1 VDGSIAHTERSEEST
16 GRAGGFQA
24 FAPNLKTPRMADFK
38 THITTSCVLGGG
50 YAALG
55 AYYGLPIEAA
65 LVAGGLCGVGGMLPD
80 IDSDSGVPVRETMG
94 FAAAVTPML
103 LVDRFQHLGFNYE
116 QMVLAGGA
124 AYLFVRFGIARL
136 LMRYTVHRGM
146 FHSIPALMIFTGL
159 AFLICGSTNLHLRYF
174 KAGGVFLG
182 SLSHLVLDE
191 IYSVQW
197 VHGRWRFK
205 SSFGTA
211 LKLWGDSA
219 WSNFSTYSKLA
230 VIGLLILSEPMIMER
245 YGQISPIVVNSEA
258 IRQRLRFQPTADA
271 AIAAGEAPTAAADP
285 SAWAA
290 AFPQGPND
298 PTTWPQY
305 PQPVPG
311 ATVPQTA
318 GDGGDHT
325 IYDTA
330 RRIWR
335 RFQH

>member
-1 VDGSIAHTERSEEST
+1 MSSKA
-16 GRAGGFQA
+16 
-24 FAPNLKTPRMADFK
+24 LKTAHRMANFR
-38 THITTSCVLGGG
+38 THITTSTVLGAG

-55 AYYGLPIEAA
+55 AYYGLPMEAA

-124 AYLFVRFGIARL
+124 SYLLVRFGIARL

-146 FHSIPALMIFTGL
+146 FHSIPALLIFTGL

-182 SLSHLVLDE
+182 VLSHLLLDE
-191 IYSVQW
+191 LYAVQW
-197 VHGRWRFK
+197 AGGRWRFK

-211 LKLWGDSA
+211 LKLWGDST
-219 WSNFSTYSKLA
+219 WSNFSTYTKLA
-230 VIGLLILSEPMIMER
+230 VVVVMILSEPMIMER
-245 YGQISPIVVNSEA
+245 YGQLSPIVVNNEA
-258 IRQRLRFQPTADA
+258 LRERLRQAASGAPVPDNAHAAAQAQPPWPPGVPWSVGPTPA
-271 AIAAGEAPTAAADP
+271 APPGVQSAAAGDR
-285 SAWAA
+285 
-290 AFPQGPND
+290 
-298 PTTWPQY
+298 
-305 PQPVPG
+305 
-311 ATVPQTA
+311 
-318 GDGGDHT
+318 T

-330 RRIWR
+330 RRIWE
-335 RFQH
+335 RFRH